1 MFKTAPLSSKMMGC
15 FYYQMKFEP
24 MENHEIQ
31 TVLMNALSLKEVHVS
46 GDGSHFQVIA
56 VGELFDGMS
65 RVKKQ
70 QSVYAPLMEYI
81 ADNRIH
87 ALSIK
92 AYTPQEWERDR
103 KLNGF

>member
-1 MFKTAPLSSKMMGC
+1 MLSLFSLKDDV
-15 FYYQMKFEP
+15 EP
-24 MENHEIQ
+24 MENNEIQ
-31 TVLMNALSLKEVHVS
+31 SVLMNALSLQDVHVS

-56 VGELFDGMS
+56 VGEMFDGMS

-70 QSVYAPLMEYI
+70 QAVYAPLMEYI

-92 AYTPQEWERDR
+92 AFTPQEWERDR

>member
-1 MFKTAPLSSKMMGC
+1 
-15 FYYQMKFEP
+15 
-24 MENHEIQ
+24 METSEIKA
-31 TVLMNALSLKEVHVS
+31 VLMEALALDEAHVS

-56 VGELFDGMS
+56 VSAQFAGMS

-70 QSVYAPLMEYI
+70 QTIYAPLMEYI
-81 ADNRIH
+81 SDNRIH

-92 AYTPQEWERDR
+92 AYTPEEWQRDR

>member
-1 MFKTAPLSSKMMGC
+1 
-15 FYYQMKFEP
+15 
-24 MENHEIQ
+24 METSEIKA
-31 TVLMNALSLKEVHVS
+31 VLMKALALDEAHVS

-56 VGELFDGMS
+56 VSEQFAGMS

-70 QSVYAPLMEYI
+70 QTIYAPLMAYI
-81 ADNRIH
+81 SDNRIH

-92 AYTPQEWERDR
+92 AYTPDEWQRDR

>member
-1 MFKTAPLSSKMMGC
+1 
-15 FYYQMKFEP
+15 MKCEP
-24 MENHEIQ
+24 MENNEIQ
-31 TVLMNALSLKEVHVS
+31 AVLMNALSLQDVLVS

-56 VGELFDGMS
+56 VGEIFDGMS

-70 QSVYAPLMEYI
+70 QTIYAPLMEYI